1 MWALVISG
9 DRTRTA
15 ARIRVALTSVS
26 ESGPAGHA
34 YIAGIESTDDFGF
47 VLPKQYQRT
56 ILDCI
61 SCIIQSKLSANPK
74 PNKKRGR
81 C

>member
-1 MWALVISG
+1 MWALAISG

-34 YIAGIESTDDFGF
+34 YIAGIESTDDFG
-47 VLPKQYQRT
+47 KQYQRT